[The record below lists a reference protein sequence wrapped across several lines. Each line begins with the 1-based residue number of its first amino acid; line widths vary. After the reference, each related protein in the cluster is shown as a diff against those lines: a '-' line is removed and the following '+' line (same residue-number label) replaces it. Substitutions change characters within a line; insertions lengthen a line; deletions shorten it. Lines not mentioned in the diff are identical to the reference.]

1 MAERTSGAR
10 QLLMGPKAPHS
21 ERISRTKVGYEMAQ
35 AAHPKGVLLERA
47 QKLGL
52 GRPEFKS
59 ERTGPEHEP
68 SFLADVIIDGEV
80 LGTGQGSSKRTA
92 EKNAAEEALAALD
105 ARESG
110 PAPAAARSGSGK
122 RSRGGGAAKAKSSG
136 TGAASRSDGGNARAE
151 SAAASVDEKTDDEDD
166 EEQAFSGP
174 WPMFD
179 DLLAAVLGVAER
191 RVSSELRGEAARTA
205 IRDFSLQLY
214 KDLLA
219 DLGEVV
225 EEDDVE
231 GEEEEEG

>member
-1 MAERTSGAR
+1 MAE
-10 QLLMGPKAPHS
+10 
-21 ERISRTKVGYEMAQ
+21 V
-35 AAHPKGVLLERA
+35 AHPKGVLLERA

-52 GRPEFKS
+52 GRPEFKT

-68 SFLADVIIDGEV
+68 SFLSDVLIDGEV

-105 ARESG
+105 AREAGSSSSTG
-110 PAPAAARSGSGK
+110 GRSVHKRPRGGRADKTKAAGATTSARGETKSAPAERV
-122 RSRGGGAAKAKSSG
+122 
-136 TGAASRSDGGNARAE
+136 
-151 SAAASVDEKTDDEDD
+151 SAATEDEPAKDDDADD
-166 EEQAFSGP
+166 DQPFSGP

-179 DLLAAVLGVAER
+179 DLLAAVLGVAEK

-225 EEDDVE
+225 DEDDEEEEDDD
-231 GEEEEEG
+231 

>member
-1 MAERTSGAR
+1 MAE
-10 QLLMGPKAPHS
+10 
-21 ERISRTKVGYEMAQ
+21 V
-35 AAHPKGVLLERA
+35 AHPKGVLLERA

-52 GRPEFKS
+52 GRPEFKT

-68 SFLADVIIDGEV
+68 SFLSDVLIDGEV

-105 ARESG
+105 AREAGSSSSTG
-110 PAPAAARSGSGK
+110 GRSAHK
-122 RSRGGGAAKAKSSG
+122 RSRGGRADKSKAAGATTSARGESKS
-136 TGAASRSDGGNARAE
+136 APAE
-151 SAAASVDEKTDDEDD
+151 RVSAATEDEPAKDDDADD
-166 EEQAFSGP
+166 DQPFSGP

-179 DLLAAVLGVAER
+179 DLLAAVLGVAEK

-225 EEDDVE
+225 DEDDEEEEDDD
-231 GEEEEEG
+231 